1 MFSFTIP
8 KLRLFLVLVAFL
20 ATPIFGDYVELPGYT
35 KSFGG
40 LEARTPT
47 PAPKKLGSSNANSTE
62 TTSASRTANSA
73 PNNVINLAGVDAA
86 ALVVGA
92 AIVF

>member
-8 KLRLFLVLVAFL
+8 KLFLLLVAL
-20 ATPIFGDYVELPGYT
+20 LTTPIFGDYVELPGHA

-47 PAPKKLGSSNANSTE
+47 PARKKGGSSNANSTE
-62 TTSASRTANSA
+62 TTSASGTANSA
-73 PNNVINLAGVDAA
+73 PNNVINLAGVGAA
-86 ALVVGA
+86 VFVVGT
-92 AIVF
+92 AIMF